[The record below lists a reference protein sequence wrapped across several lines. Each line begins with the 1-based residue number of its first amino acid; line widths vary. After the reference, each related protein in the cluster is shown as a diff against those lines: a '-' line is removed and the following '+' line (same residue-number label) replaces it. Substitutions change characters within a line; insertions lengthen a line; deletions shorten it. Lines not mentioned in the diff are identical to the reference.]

1 MRIIP
6 KPSPDSSGKIAFH
19 KTGPW
24 CQKVWGPLW
33 WNGLVASRCQCMVTL
48 NFKAG
53 SFLPESSKV
62 YQDSSFR
69 VTLPSLAFPSDTVL
83 QPHWPPAASKH
94 TWLVP
99 ASGLCTC
106 RRHTHSVSYIHT
118 LTVVHTHTFSV
129 LPRFRPIMLSLPGSP
144 SGSLQ
149 VSSWR
154 PPSRPVAP
162 SLAPSCPPFGIGLL
176 CISLVNH
183 GFPCTLSYLMSALF
197 FLSKYMF
204 LEGAFVCQLQITQ
217 NRVLQEILAER
228 NDFLNLKSTAKK
240 YSS

>member
-1 MRIIP
+1 MAEFIIME
-6 KPSPDSSGKIAFH
+6 
-19 KTGPW
+19 
-24 CQKVWGPLW
+24 
-33 WNGLVASRCQCMVTL
+33 RTL
-48 NFKAG
+48 GRQAAVGQMETRAG
-53 SFLPESSKV
+53 GVNCF
-62 YQDSSFR
+62 
-69 VTLPSLAFPSDTVL
+69 
-83 QPHWPPAASKH
+83 
-94 TWLVP
+94 
-99 ASGLCTC
+99 
-106 RRHTHSVSYIHT
+106 
-118 LTVVHTHTFSV
+118 
-129 LPRFRPIMLSLPGSP
+129 PIMLSLPGSP

-183 GFPCTLSYLMSALF
+183 GLPCTLSYLMSALF